1 MERYKRGRDSYGYNY
16 FDCCDCEYYVSY
28 HPCNRCYRK
37 EHMRNEPYK
46 SDKDLPARLLYI
58 PYAAGEDDDD
68 W

>member
-16 FDCCDCEYYVSY
+16 FDCYDCEYYVSY
-28 HPCNRCYRK
+28 HPCNHCYKK

-46 SDKDLPARLLYI
+46 SDKDLPARLLYVT
-58 PYAAGEDDDD
+58 YAGGDDDD